1 MTQRMKIQLFYSLSC
16 YFKFISNEM
25 SSVVKNDNV
34 IFAIK
39 SLNLEYTV
47 KPNTS
52 HLS

>member
-25 SSVVKNDNV
+25 SSVGKNDNENS
-34 IFAIK
+34 IK
-39 SLNLEYTV
+39 SLSLEYTV